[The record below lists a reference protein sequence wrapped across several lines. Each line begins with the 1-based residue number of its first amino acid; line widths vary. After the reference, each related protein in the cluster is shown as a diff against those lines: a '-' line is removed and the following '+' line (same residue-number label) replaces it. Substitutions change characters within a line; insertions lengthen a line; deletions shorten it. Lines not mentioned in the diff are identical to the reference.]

1 MELSVM
7 DRINLILSDPEK
19 ATMTLAQIVS
29 EEIREFKKSE
39 QYQIIL
45 EAESYYRNRSS
56 VQKKTVDVANR
67 SNAKIERPILKKL
80 VDQKANYLLSKPWTV
95 DTESGEY
102 GEALNK
108 VFDQT
113 FRRKIKSLGKGAV
126 KSGIAWIQPYF
137 DDAGELA
144 FMRVPSTEVVPLW
157 RDSERTKL
165 DAFIRFYDQII
176 YVGTR
181 KHTITHAEFWWT
193 GGVRYFKTDAFGGT
207 GAGDFYV
214 DKEHGTEE
222 NDWTEPH
229 FTVAGKPYNWEEVPI
244 AWLKYNEE
252 ELPLCYFIKDLIDD
266 INWQNSV
273 TADVLRDVAKFIY
286 ILKNYGGTDLAEFLK
301 DLKEHM
307 AIKVTSDGGVDKLQA
322 DLNID
327 AVMAFLDNERRD
339 IYDFAAGVDTKDPE
353 LGNASGSA
361 INFRYMDLDAD
372 CDSLGTELKDTFHRL
387 KLFIDVYFQITGQGD
402 FTNEDFD
409 IEKRDPEIDTR
420 EEVGHWEMDCVE
432 GKKKTKETLLVL
444 SERKAR
450 KEIMI
455 KMKDQ
460 TAGSVVAALD
470 RLERRYGT
478 LFYKIFQT
486 ITVDNGSEFADV
498 EGLER
503 SCRRKGKR
511 TTVFYCHPY
520 SSYERGTNENINR
533 MIRRWFPKGT
543 DFGQVPKKA
552 IQAVEDWLNAY
563 PREILGFRSAD
574 EVFAEGLAALG

>member
-113 FRRKIKSLGKGAV
+113 FLRKIKSLGKGAV

-144 FMRVPSTEVVPLW
+144 FMRVPPTEVVPLW

-193 GGVRYFKTDAFGGT
+193 GGVRYNGIKNPNVIRVGQKIKIPASTAP
-207 GAGDFYV
+207 AALKKGDRVKVLNAVTY
-214 DKEHGTEE
+214 D
-222 NDWTEPH
+222 
-229 FTVAGKPYNWEEVPI
+229 GKPFRTYYDTYDVI
-244 AWLKYNEE
+244 QVSGARVM
-252 ELPLCYFIKDLIDD
+252 IGVGAT
-266 INWQNSV
+266 V
-273 TADVLRDVAKFIY
+273 TAAVNAANLR
-286 ILKNYGGTDLAEFLK
+286 
-301 DLKEHM
+301 
-307 AIKVTSDGGVDKLQA
+307 KV
-322 DLNID
+322 
-327 AVMAFLDNERRD
+327 
-339 IYDFAAGVDTKDPE
+339 
-353 LGNASGSA
+353 
-361 INFRYMDLDAD
+361 
-372 CDSLGTELKDTFHRL
+372 
-387 KLFIDVYFQITGQGD
+387 
-402 FTNEDFD
+402 
-409 IEKRDPEIDTR
+409 
-420 EEVGHWEMDCVE
+420 
-432 GKKKTKETLLVL
+432 
-444 SERKAR
+444 
-450 KEIMI
+450 
-455 KMKDQ
+455 
-460 TAGSVVAALD
+460 
-470 RLERRYGT
+470 
-478 LFYKIFQT
+478 
-486 ITVDNGSEFADV
+486 
-498 EGLER
+498 
-503 SCRRKGKR
+503 
-511 TTVFYCHPY
+511 
-520 SSYERGTNENINR
+520 
-533 MIRRWFPKGT
+533 
-543 DFGQVPKKA
+543 
-552 IQAVEDWLNAY
+552 
-563 PREILGFRSAD
+563 
-574 EVFAEGLAALG
+574 

>member
-1 MELSVM
+1 MAELSVM
-7 DRINLILSDPEK
+7 DRINMILSDPEK

-29 EEIREFKKSE
+29 EEIREFKRSP
-39 QYQIIL
+39 QYQIMV
-45 EAESYYRNRSS
+45 EAEAYYRNRSS

-67 SNAKIERPILKKL
+67 SNTKIERPILKKL

-95 DTESGEY
+95 DTENGAY
-102 GEALNK
+102 GDALNA

-126 KSGIAWIQPYF
+126 KSGIAWLQPYF
-137 DDAGELA
+137 EDGKLA

-176 YVGTR
+176 YIGTR
-181 KHTITHAEFWWT
+181 KHMITHAEFWWT
-193 GGVRYFKTDAFGGT
+193 GGVKYFKTDAFAGT

-214 DKEHGTEE
+214 DKDHGTEE

-229 FTVAGKPYNWEEVPI
+229 FTVGEKAYNWDEVPI

-252 ELPLCYFIKDLIDD
+252 ELPLCYFVKDLIDD

-286 ILKNYGGTDLAEFLK
+286 ILRNYGGADLAEFLK

-327 AVMAFLDNERRD
+327 AVMSFLDNERRD
-339 IYDFAAGVDTKDPE
+339 IYDFAAAVDTKDPE

-402 FTNEDFD
+402 FTGDDFD
-409 IEKRDPEIDTR
+409 IVFNMDLPVNETDIINNARNSDGLISKRTILQNHPWVTDVDEELDRMDAEKKAAMAEFGAGLFDDTL
-420 EEVGHWEMDCVE
+420 GA
-432 GKKKTKETLLVL
+432 GNGP
-444 SERKAR
+444 
-450 KEIMI
+450 
-455 KMKDQ
+455 Q
-460 TAGSVVAALD
+460 TAQEGQEGAAGKAGGL
-470 RLERRYGT
+470 
-478 LFYKIFQT
+478 
-486 ITVDNGSEFADV
+486 NGE
-498 EGLER
+498 E
-503 SCRRKGKR
+503 
-511 TTVFYCHPY
+511 
-520 SSYERGTNENINR
+520 
-533 MIRRWFPKGT
+533 
-543 DFGQVPKKA
+543 
-552 IQAVEDWLNAY
+552 
-563 PREILGFRSAD
+563 
-574 EVFAEGLAALG
+574 